1 MKEAARVRLRSLFS
15 GLEPDLKHPP
25 VFAWEDVCLFVELV
39 IELMRASVGRVA
51 DPSVIGAAKWGI
63 LLGIAPLELKEAVEV
78 DTVEEPTRDKQCKP
92 RFMLSHP
99 DRWMMRHQRPMML
112 E

>member
-25 VFAWEDVCLFVELV
+25 VFAWEGVCPFVEFV
-39 IELMRASVGRVA
+39 IELMRASVARVA
-51 DPSVIGAAKWGI
+51 DPSVIGAAKWDI

-78 DTVEEPTRDKQCKP
+78 DTVEEPTRDKQYKP
-92 RFMLSHP
+92 GFMLSRP
-99 DRWMMRHQRPMML
+99 ERWTMRHQRPMML